1 MSALP
6 IARTSP
12 SSSSSAQF
20 FAWRL
25 EPGADLYDSLAEFA
39 AQNNLR
45 AAYIATAVGSVTE
58 VTIRFAN
65 QPSGTL
71 VGPGHFEVVSLVGTV
86 AISGSHVHISVSDG
100 LGATIGG
107 HLLRGSK
114 VHSAG
119 TPEQEPIDFGSF
131 QCITFHIVSP
141 DSSVFRAGIYHDGNR
156 HRRTRSAGIFTA
168 TMLQI
173 WLG

>member
-6 IARTSP
+6 IALAPPTP

-20 FAWRL
+20 FALRL
-25 EPGADLYDSLAEFA
+25 EPGADVYYSLVAFAE
-39 AQNNLR
+39 QNNLR

-65 QPSGTL
+65 QPAGSL

-86 AISGSHVHISVSDG
+86 AISGSHVHISVSDS
-100 LGATIGG
+100 LGVTTGG
-107 HLLRGSK
+107 HLLPGSK

-119 TPEQEPIDFGSF
+119 CFSL
-131 QCITFHIVSP
+131 CHLV
-141 DSSVFRAGIYHDGNR
+141 
-156 HRRTRSAGIFTA
+156 
-168 TMLQI
+168 LK
-173 WLG
+173 